1 MAPETLIAWIW
12 SELAAQAARLPRF
25 QINEGVL
32 QSKMRWLLVFV
43 VVFHEERTPLWH
55 NDHRQ
60 VGAGRP
66 PARHQV
72 VSGVA
77 PSKRS

>member
-55 NDHRQ
+55 NVV
-60 VGAGRP
+60 VGNLA
-66 PARHQV
+66 
-72 VSGVA
+72 SGHLSVLPTGA
-77 PSKRS
+77 AYA